1 MKPSRKAPDN
11 RHMRPTAIANAA
23 EATAL
28 CGSDP
33 VIGTCESDAA
43 RMVSVAASGPTM
55 SWRDDPK
62 IA

>member
-1 MKPSRKAPDN
+1 
-11 RHMRPTAIANAA
+11 MRPTAIAKAA
-23 EATAL
+23 EAAAL

-33 VIGTCESDAA
+33 AIGTCESDAA

>member
-1 MKPSRKAPDN
+1 MAPTKIAK
-11 RHMRPTAIANAA
+11 TA
-23 EATAL
+23 ETTTL

-33 VIGTCESDAA
+33 VVDTCASDAET
-43 RMVSVAASGPTM
+43 MVSVAASGPTM